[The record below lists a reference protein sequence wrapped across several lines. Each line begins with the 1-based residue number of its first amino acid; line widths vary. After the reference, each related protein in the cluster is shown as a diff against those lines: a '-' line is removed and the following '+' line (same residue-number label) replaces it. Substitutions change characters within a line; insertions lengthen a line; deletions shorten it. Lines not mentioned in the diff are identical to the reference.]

1 MDPIQILKYE
11 NCFQSLYF
19 TNFNLGE
26 AYEAVSLAMALSI
39 PATSAFLE
47 NIGMI
52 MRDLFIIITYSV
64 VLFSILI
71 QGTTIETMIRK
82 SKRNNFAKTRLYKG

>member
-1 MDPIQILKYE
+1 
-11 NCFQSLYF
+11 
-19 TNFNLGE
+19 
-26 AYEAVSLAMALSI
+26 MALSI

-47 NIGMI
+47 NIGMNV
-52 MRDLFIIITYSV
+52 RDLFIIITYSV

-82 SKRNNFAKTRLYKG
+82 SKEATLQKRGYIGLKNQT

>member
-1 MDPIQILKYE
+1 
-11 NCFQSLYF
+11 
-19 TNFNLGE
+19 
-26 AYEAVSLAMALSI
+26 MALSI

-47 NIGMI
+47 NIGMNV
-52 MRDLFIIITYSV
+52 RDLFIIITYSV

-82 SKRNNFAKTRLYKG
+82 SKEATLQKRGYIVKNQTLKTSM